1 MGKPEGIHGA
11 YYLRLIDGFLA
22 LKCLQ
27 AQWPTIFKVYR
38 HHQSHS
44 ELGCPTAFP
53 GGSTGAWMQRCL
65 HICFVL
71 SPTVT
76 AAHSTR
82 TLLGPRAAPKPSAVT
97 AASTEQQIN
106 VTGSQHGK
114 VMARGRRRLTT
125 DINRARSTL
134 ILSTCCPSS

>member
-1 MGKPEGIHGA
+1 MGNLGGAHRA
-11 YYLRLIDGFLA
+11 YYLQPIDRFLA
-22 LKCLQ
+22 LKCLH
-27 AQWPTIFKVYR
+27 AQWAIIFKVYIC
-38 HHQSHS
+38 HQSHS
-44 ELGCPTAFP
+44 GFGCPTAFP
-53 GGSTGAWMQRCL
+53 EGITGAWMQCCL

-71 SPTVT
+71 SPAVTV
-76 AAHSTR
+76 ALSTR
-82 TLLGPRAAPKPSAVT
+82 TLLGSRAAPKPSAAM